1 TSPIP
6 TTWRDSR
13 ELRRRSDEARPGRL
27 RGLQEP
33 GRVDGACRR
42 TSLESP
48 QTSPTQ
54 YLCGGD
60 EGSTA
65 RGLIGVGAGGPGPL
79 SPSPFQS
86 FSAVLGKTGA
96 KVVAP
101 KQPATL
107 DHPRLP
113 TGFGH
118 LSCPL
123 HRFIEGVEASL
134 PLEVK
139 ADPEGGHFVAQY
151 PAGRSARCTWKSRGG
166 QLQRARFGGTTA
178 LHRSVNMRAARAGGP
193 LAPTWMPIESVAR

>member
-1 TSPIP
+1 ANQEWAQLRCLDRRPRAKKPGRAAQGLHSRDAQARRSPPTSPIP

-79 SPSPFQS
+79 SPSPFQF
-86 FSAVLGKTGA
+86 FSAVLRKTGA

-107 DHPRLP
+107 DHPRL
-113 TGFGH
+113 
-118 LSCPL
+118 
-123 HRFIEGVEASL
+123 
-134 PLEVK
+134 
-139 ADPEGGHFVAQY
+139 
-151 PAGRSARCTWKSRGG
+151 
-166 QLQRARFGGTTA
+166 
-178 LHRSVNMRAARAGGP
+178 
-193 LAPTWMPIESVAR
+193 